1 MKNTKGEVMVERE
14 YVIPPTVGGLCGHPG
29 ISRQTWAD
37 YCDPEK
43 NPKFR
48 ETTAWAREELRR
60 YLEGQLLT
68 RSGKGLKG
76 VIFSLQNNIDGGN

>member
-48 ETTAWAREELRR
+48 ETTARTREELRR
-60 YLEGQLLT
+60 YLEG
-68 RSGKGLKG
+68 
-76 VIFSLQNNIDGGN
+76 